1 MVDSR
6 PTNQAVGYR
15 CGTHLMLL
23 GSCRN
28 RKRQNEVC
36 GGESKSRNV
45 QAVRWLIVL
54 AICSVTTFGEAF
66 AEVVRVRNEADVVFL
81 NGRFYTVDESQ
92 PWADAVAIQDG
103 KFVGVGTQS
112 EVEAYVGN
120 STTVIDLE
128 EKFVLPGM
136 HDAHT
141 HIELNGSKWTS
152 WCNVSES
159 ATPQQFISTLK
170 GCAAR
175 KGPDE
180 WLVAAAY
187 SPDMFPERQATR
199 NFLDK
204 HFPERPIYIVEH
216 SWHHGIANSRALEI
230 AGIDDLTPDPTAG
243 RIVRDEHGRATGE
256 LIENAVW
263 LVKQHIP
270 PTDPEVLQRLVKW
283 VISAHSRFGVTSVQ
297 DAGTTM
303 DVLKALHVLDAEE
316 GLPLHVAAHLVWG
329 QPGLGDASREELDRL
344 VEDRARF
351 SSQRVGTDFVKLIV
365 DGSPMPPHSNHADL
379 DPVAGTIPE
388 DRLLLALKDLNSA
401 VARFDRQGIKVKMHC
416 VGTGAAR
423 AALDAIE
430 FARNKNGDSGI
441 AHEVAH
447 SVWYADADL
456 RRVAEVGAVAE
467 MSPAIWHHGWPG
479 MEDAFPFAQL
489 LKTGALVTAGTDWVI
504 LPDPNLL
511 PALEGMVTRQG
522 HEIPLEDAVRILT
535 INGALSVGKADMF
548 GSIEVGKSADMA
560 ILDRNLFE
568 IPQEEIG
575 AVHVLMTVFE
585 GRIVYPMPD

>member
-1 MVDSR
+1 M
-6 PTNQAVGYR
+6 
-15 CGTHLMLL
+15 
-23 GSCRN
+23 
-28 RKRQNEVC
+28 
-36 GGESKSRNV
+36 
-45 QAVRWLIVL
+45 
-54 AICSVTTFGEAF
+54 
-66 AEVVRVRNEADVVFL
+66 VFL
-81 NGRFYTVDESQ
+81 NGLFYTVNESQ
-92 PWADAVAIQDG
+92 PWVDAVAIRDG
-103 KFVGVGTQS
+103 KYIAVGTQDD
-112 EVEAYVGN
+112 VEAYVAS
-120 STTVIDLE
+120 STTVVDLD

-141 HIELNGSKWTS
+141 HIELNGAKWTR

-159 ATPQQFISTLK
+159 TTRQQFITTLK
-170 GCAAR
+170 KCER
-175 KGPDE
+175 KKGSEE
-180 WLVAAAY
+180 WLVGATY
-187 SPDMFPERQATR
+187 SPDMFPEGQATR

-204 HFPERPIYIVEH
+204 HFPERPVYVVEH

-243 RIVRDEHGRATGE
+243 TIVRDEHGRATGE

-270 PTDPEVLQRLVKW
+270 PVDAEALRRLVKW
-283 VISAHSRFGVTSVQ
+283 VIAAHSRYGVTSVQ
-297 DAGTTM
+297 DAGTTAH
-303 DVLKALHVLDAEE
+303 VLKALYALDTDE

-344 VEDRARF
+344 VQDRARF
-351 SSQRVGTDFVKLIV
+351 SSQRVDTDFVKLIV

-379 DPVAGTIPE
+379 DPVTGTIPE
-388 DRLLLALKDLNSA
+388 DRLLLDSKDLNRA

-430 FARNKNGDSGI
+430 FARKENGDSGI

-447 SVWYADADL
+447 SVWYSDVDL
-456 RRVAEVGAVAE
+456 PRVAELGAVAE

-479 MEDAFPFAQL
+479 MEGAFPFPKL
-489 LKTGALVTAGTDWVI
+489 LDTGALVTAGTDWVI

-522 HEIPLEDAVRILT
+522 HEISLESGIRILT
-535 INGALSVGKADMF
+535 LNGALSMGKADVF

-568 IPQEEIG
+568 IPASEIG
-575 AVHVLMTVFE
+575 EARVLMTVFE
-585 GRIVYPMPD
+585 GKSVYSAED